1 LYGQQLFDESTTFK
15 WNIKLFFHLLD
26 QTVLNRWIL
35 LSSCGDKYT
44 HHDFRLLLV
53 RNIIEEVG
61 KSQDHP
67 TPRLVR
73 RPSVAATKAVQLKGR
88 HYQQWPPNS
97 TAISAHL
104 AAR

>member
-1 LYGQQLFDESTTFK
+1 MANIYLMSRHTFK
-15 WNIKLFFHLLD
+15 WNTKLFFNLLD
-26 QTVLNRWIL
+26 LTVLKRRIL

-53 RNIIEEVG
+53 RNIPEEVG

-67 TPRLVR
+67 TPRVVG
-73 RPSVAATKAVQLKGR
+73 RPSAAATKAVRLKGR
-88 HYQQWPPNS
+88 PYQQLPPNS
-97 TAISAHL
+97 AAISVHL